1 MEIGDRQQ
9 RTLGEIEESNF
20 RNLLKLGPIL
30 GLLVL
35 GCIVFILHRTHI
47 ISQLMYNYIAA
58 RYDYTITY
66 NDKYIMFMKDNSII
80 LFRQDKAE
88 PEDENES
95 MYELENSQEKVRTV
109 EEILTNIDNRYDII
123 KSQKLGYKDSNGYY
137 MIAIENNRGTTQIRY
152 SSDMPLNDKE
162 EILSII
168 QKKPI
173 TTFTS
178 NIYTGSS
185 KTINDEVRE
194 NNEFRKR
201 RADIKLGY
209 IEVNKQSSQGYKP
222 KLPFF
227 MRDKLNHT
235 IRLEWLST
243 YKPNLRERLKTL
255 EFRNIQIKQYSTY
268 TNIVVTENG
277 VIAGTVENDS
287 KMSKKLDK
295 IINKFVTLAKL
306 RDKAI
311 IY

>member
-20 RNLLKLGPIL
+20 KNLLKLGPIL
-30 GLLVL
+30 GLLIL
-35 GCIVFILHRTHI
+35 GCVVFILHKTHLV
-47 ISQLMYNYIAA
+47 SQLMYNYIAT

-66 NDKYIMFMKDNSII
+66 DDKYIVFTKDNSII
-80 LFRQDKAE
+80 LFRQDKIK
-88 PEDENES
+88 PKNENES

-109 EEILTNIDNRYDII
+109 EEILTNIDNRYDAI

-137 MIAIENNRGTTQIRY
+137 MIAIENNRGATQIRY
-152 SSDMPLNDKE
+152 SSDMKLTDKD
-162 EILSII
+162 EILSLV
-168 QKKPI
+168 QQKPI

-178 NIYTGSS
+178 SIYTGSS
-185 KTINDEVRE
+185 RTINDEIRE

-209 IEVNKQSSQGYKP
+209 LEVNKQSSQEYSP

-227 MRDKLNHT
+227 IRDKLNHT

-255 EFRNIQIKQYSTY
+255 EFKSMQIKQYSTY

-277 VIAGTVENDS
+277 VIAGTIENNS

-295 IINKFVTLAKL
+295 IINKFVTLASL